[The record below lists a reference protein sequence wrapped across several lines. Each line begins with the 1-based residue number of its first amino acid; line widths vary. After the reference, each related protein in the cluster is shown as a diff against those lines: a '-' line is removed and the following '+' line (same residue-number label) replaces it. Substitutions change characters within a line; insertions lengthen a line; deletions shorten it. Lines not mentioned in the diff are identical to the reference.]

1 MSVSKRAQ
9 RKTTGQWLI
18 PVIFGLVYVC
28 ILGVFAV
35 QTYFL
40 VDWLFPEQNYFMKIV
55 TVFSFDGVALLC
67 ALAEAFYSFRSRGSH
82 QMTRVAWG
90 IAFVGSCVCTGV
102 WMILSASTKMDFP
115 VPDWVVNVSY
125 IVVTLVFV
133 LVIVLATFAAMGEW
147 RATHPLLGYDGEG
160 EDENLS
166 DTPALPA
173 PSNKFD
179 DMLNT
184 GPMLPAVNGN
194 GQIKKK
200 VAQGGATQT
209 TP

>member
-40 VDWLFPEQNYFMKIV
+40 VNWLFPEQNYFMKII

-67 ALAEAFYSFRSRGSH
+67 ALAEAFYSFRSRSAH
-82 QMTRVAWG
+82 QMVRVAWG
-90 IAFVGSCVCTGV
+90 VSFVGSCLCTAV

-115 VPDWVVNVSY
+115 MPGWVVDWAY
-125 IVVTLVFV
+125 IVVTAVFI

-147 RATHPLLGYDGEG
+147 RAVYPLLEY
-160 EDENLS
+160 EDEKKEEDLFDAS
-166 DTPALPA
+166 PKDTT
-173 PSNKFD
+173 SNKFE

-184 GPMLPAVNGN
+184 GPALPAVNGN

-200 VAQGGATQT
+200 VAQGGATQM

>member
-1 MSVSKRAQ
+1 MARTN

-67 ALAEAFYSFRSRGSH
+67 ALAEAFYSFRSRRAH
-82 QMTRVAWG
+82 QKVRVAWG
-90 IAFVGSCVCTGV
+90 VSFVGSCLCTAV

-115 VPDWVVNVSY
+115 VPGWVLDWSY
-125 IVVTLVFV
+125 VIVTAVFIT
-133 LVIVLATFAAMGEW
+133 VIVLATFAAMGEW
-147 RATHPLLGYDGEG
+147 RALHPLLDYEDD
-160 EDENLS
+160 EDEDLFDAS
-166 DTPALPA
+166 QPKAIA
-173 PSNKFD
+173 AGPSNKFE
-179 DMLNT
+179 DMDT
-184 GPMLPAVNGN
+184 GELAVASLKSN

-200 VAQGGATQT
+200 GGQAVN
-209 TP
+209 TPTN